1 MFLNY
6 KFESTTIMENIQQKK
21 NYAVPTKSIFG
32 PYLHR
37 DQPPA

>member
-6 KFESTTIMENIQQKK
+6 KLESTTIMEKIQQKK
-21 NYAVPTKSIFG
+21 NYAVPIKLIFG
-32 PYLHR
+32 SYHHR